1 MAAYTLRLYQDRLG
15 AKAAPGEPLP
25 PRNRVLYAQEGLAT
39 IASYYAYATLSENGA
54 WYSDREFT
62 MTGGTDGARVL
73 RYELVA
79 SDRAEPGEIS
89 GEHVSST
96 LLLDA
101 TLDLEPGDGYLM
113 RCDRVDL
120 PPGGIAYTHTHQG
133 GGIRCL
139 LNGGFVVETE
149 GHRTEIAPGEAW
161 FEAGPSP
168 VLAWAPEDRVG
179 HFSRVMILP
188 RSLLGKSSLSY
199 VKPEDA
205 DKPKLQKY
213 TVFIDRIIEI

>member
-1 MAAYTLRLYQDRLG
+1 MAFYSLRLFNDRLG
-15 AKAAPGEPLP
+15 ARASTTAPLP
-25 PRNRVLYAQEGLAT
+25 AANRVLYVKSGMARAVSGGVA
-39 IASYYAYATLSENGA
+39 ATLSANSAFFSAEETEIFA
-54 WYSDREFT
+54 SP
-62 MTGGTDGARVL
+62 DGVEIL
-73 RYELVA
+73 LYELV
-79 SDRAEPGEIS
+79 EPQATRTMLNGDNIS
-89 GEHVSST
+89 TMPLH
-96 LLLDA
+96 DA
-101 TLDLEPGDGYLM
+101 AVELEPGDGYLM